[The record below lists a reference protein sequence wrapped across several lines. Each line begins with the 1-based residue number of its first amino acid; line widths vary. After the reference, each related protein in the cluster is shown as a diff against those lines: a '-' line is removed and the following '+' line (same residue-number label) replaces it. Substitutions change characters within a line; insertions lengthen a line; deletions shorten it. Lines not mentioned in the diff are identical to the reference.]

1 MAEIILSAI
10 DQRRGASERAETKR
24 SSFKTPL
31 TYRWLTRFRSML
43 SSATE
48 LNNNCAC
55 VRWTNEQS
63 LNERQM
69 ERSTVSSPKRLYLYL
84 LGEGS
89 RSLNN
94 IRGSSLVLVCLVC
107 KLGG

>member
-1 MAEIILSAI
+1 MYGLWDSAQLSI
-10 DQRRGASERAETKR
+10 DDVNPVNPK
-24 SSFKTPL
+24 
-31 TYRWLTRFRSML
+31 
-43 SSATE
+43 E

-69 ERSTVSSPKRLYLYL
+69 ERSIVSSPKRLYLYL

-94 IRGSSLVLVCLVC
+94 IRGSSLLLVCLVC